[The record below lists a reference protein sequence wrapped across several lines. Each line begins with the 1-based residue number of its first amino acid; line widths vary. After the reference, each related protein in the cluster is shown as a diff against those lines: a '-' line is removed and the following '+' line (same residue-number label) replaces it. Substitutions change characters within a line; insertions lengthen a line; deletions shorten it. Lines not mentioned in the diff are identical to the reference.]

1 MLKSSL
7 SRKTLPAWVVLVAG
21 LLATVFASVQVKQ
34 GVEQEAVRQFAFACD
49 QISLEIRE
57 RLNAYALILRGGAA
71 LFAASRVVERN
82 DWRAYVETLRAEGSV
97 PGVQGIG
104 FAQVIAPSELASHV
118 ARIRGEGFPAYT
130 VNPAGERALY
140 TSIIYLEPFRDRNLR
155 AFGYDMFSEP
165 VRRAAMEQARDS
177 GEAALSGKVELVQE
191 TGIDVQAGTLMYV
204 PVYRNGM
211 PKATP
216 RQRRAALI
224 GWAYSPYRMNDL
236 MLGIL
241 GDWKNHEG
249 QGVDVHIFDGLQ
261 TTPATLLYDSKTG
274 NVPEVRS
281 LLHQQRTIDF
291 NGHQWLLEFDHTAAT
306 PGVRYAPAWATLAG
320 GLTLSGLLFW
330 LMLSMSNT
338 RADAERIAN
347 QLTEEIRGREEVA
360 QAASHYARSLIEA
373 SLDPLVTISPAGKIT
388 DVNQATE
395 KITGHSRLELIG
407 ADFCD
412 YFTEPDKARAGYQ
425 HVFAEGFVTDY
436 PLVLR
441 HRDGHV
447 TEVLYNASVYRN
459 QAGAVLGVFAA
470 ARDITEQKRAEGAR
484 SRLAAIVESSSDA
497 IIGKTLD
504 GIITSWNKGAEKIYQ
519 YRADEII
526 GKPVTTLAPAS
537 LPAEVGELLEK
548 VRKGEAVV
556 NHESERIR
564 KDGKRIHVALTLSP
578 IKDDAG
584 NISGISTIARDI
596 TERKLDEEAL
606 HRLNRELRAISNC
619 NQTMMRAEDEPTLL
633 NAICHIVCDQ
643 ADYRMAWVG
652 YAEND
657 EAKTVRPVAW
667 AGVDSG
673 YVENANV
680 SWADDTE
687 RGQGPAG
694 TAIRSGKVIYGQDFA
709 NEPEMAPWRENA
721 LLRGYRSGIALP
733 LKDESAKAFGVLL
746 IYSTGINAFV
756 PDEIRLLEELAG
768 DLAFGITV
776 LRTRNERKRVEQ
788 VLRESENDLK
798 EAQRVAHTG
807 SWDWDATT
815 DAITW
820 SEEYYHI
827 YGFDPTQLPTGYEE
841 HLKAYTSESAARLDA
856 AVKRNMQTGEPYELD
871 LELVRPE
878 GPSRWITARSET
890 RRDNLGHVIGL
901 RGTAQDITERKLAEE
916 ALRMSEERLRL
927 EATRLPIGYIVWD
940 KDFRVVRWNPAAEK
954 IFGFSFDEAKG
965 LHSYDFIVPPEVQPQ
980 VDDIW
985 RRLLAGDES
994 AYSVNENRTKD
1005 GRTIICSWTNTP
1017 LKQPDGTVLGV
1028 MSMIQDITERKKV
1041 EEELRRYK
1049 DHLEELVEQRTAD
1062 LVLARN
1068 AAETANRAKSV
1079 FLSSMSHELRTPMNA
1094 ILGFSNMMRKD
1105 PLLQDEQRQNLDII
1119 NRSGEHL
1126 LTLINDV
1133 LEMAKIEA
1141 GRVQVENAPFDLGSL
1156 VRDVTDMMHVRA
1168 QEKGLQLLIDQ
1179 SSEFPRYIR
1188 GDEARVR
1195 QVLINLLGNAVKFT
1209 QHGGVTVR
1217 FGLKPH
1223 ATPQRLLIEVEDSGI
1238 GISADDQKKIFEPFV
1253 QFGETTAQQGTG
1265 LGLSIAWQFVQLM
1278 GGTISFESA
1287 LGKGST
1293 FRVELP
1299 MERVASADIAQPE
1312 STVKGE
1318 IVGLAPGQPEYHI
1331 LIVEDQLDNQLLLA
1345 KLMKNVG
1352 FQAKVAEN
1360 GEQAVELFQSWQP
1373 QLIWM
1378 DRRMPVMDGL
1388 EATRRIRELPGG
1400 REVKIVAVTASA
1412 FTEQREEMLEAG
1424 MDDFVRKP
1432 YRFNEIYEC
1441 MTKQLGVQYAYAE
1454 AQDAQEVSDLALTA
1468 GMLAVLPPDLHR
1480 ELHAA
1485 LESLEGER
1493 ITAVIGQVASFDSK
1507 LHKTLSRL
1515 ADNFD
1520 YPAILKALQTNP
1532 PGTVT

>member
-1 MLKSSL
+1 MNWSLFGLTLLFVVVWQAPAFYVVEGLANYLPLHMFAETSSIIVSMMVFGVVWNVHSTQRSSNIVIL
-7 SRKTLPAWVVLVAG
+7 SCA
-21 LLATVFASVQVKQ
+21 LLAVGLIDFAHMLSFKGMPDFITPSGPEKAINLWLSARLLAALALLVVALRPWQL
-34 GVEQEAVRQFAFACD
+34 
-49 QISLEIRE
+49 SHNPRE
-57 RLNAYALILRGGAA
+57 RYGCLAGSLAVAAAVIWLGLVYPQAWPRTFIAGQGLTPFKIGAEYAIIATLLIPAVLFYIQAKRPQSYDAA
-71 LFAASRVVERN
+71 SLFAAT
-82 DWRAYVETLRAEGSV
+82 AITIL
-97 PGVQGIG
+97 
-104 FAQVIAPSELASHV
+104 SELSFTLYSDV
-118 ARIRGEGFPAYT
+118 ADIFNLLGHLYKIVAYFFIYRAVFIVSVNEPFQRLDAELSENRRITKVMQTAT
-130 VNPAGERALY
+130 LY
-140 TSIIYLEPFRDRNLR
+140 T
-155 AFGYDMFSEP
+155 
-165 VRRAAMEQARDS
+165 
-177 GEAALSGKVELVQE
+177 
-191 TGIDVQAGTLMYV
+191 
-204 PVYRNGM
+204 
-211 PKATP
+211 
-216 RQRRAALI
+216 
-224 GWAYSPYRMNDL
+224 
-236 MLGIL
+236 
-241 GDWKNHEG
+241 
-249 QGVDVHIFDGLQ
+249 
-261 TTPATLLYDSKTG
+261 
-274 NVPEVRS
+274 
-281 LLHQQRTIDF
+281 
-291 NGHQWLLEFDHTAAT
+291 
-306 PGVRYAPAWATLAG
+306 
-320 GLTLSGLLFW
+320 
-330 LMLSMSNT
+330 
-338 RADAERIAN
+338 
-347 QLTEEIRGREEVA
+347 
-360 QAASHYARSLIEA
+360 RSLIEA
-373 SLDPLVTISPAGKIT
+373 SLDPLVTISTEGKIT
-388 DVNQATE
+388 DVNRATE
-395 KITGHSRLELIG
+395 AVTGRSRSELIG
-407 ADFCD
+407 TDFSD
-412 YFTEPDKARAGYQ
+412 YFTAPDKARESYQ
-425 HVFAEGFVTDY
+425 QVFSQGFVSDY
-436 PLVLR
+436 PLALR

-447 TEVLYNASVYRN
+447 TEVLYNASVFRSE
-459 QAGAVLGVFAA
+459 AGDVLGVFAA
-470 ARDITEQKRAEGAR
+470 ARDITEQKRAQGAR
-484 SRLAAIVESSSDA
+484 SQLAAIVESSSDA

-504 GIITSWNKGAEKIYQ
+504 GIITSWNKGAEKIYG

-526 GKPVTTLAPAS
+526 GKPISTLVPPS
-537 LPAEVGELLEK
+537 LHAEADGLLEK
-548 VRKGEAVV
+548 VRKGEEVV
-556 NHESERIR
+556 NHESERTR

-596 TERKLDEEAL
+596 TERKLGEAAL

-619 NQTMMRAEDEPTLL
+619 NQSLMRAENEQTLL
-633 NAICHIVCDQ
+633 NEICHIVCDQ

-657 EAKTVRPVAW
+657 DAKTVRPVAW
-667 AGVDSG
+667 AGFDSG
-673 YVENANV
+673 YVENAKI
-680 SWADDTE
+680 SWAEDTE

-694 TAIRSGKVIYGQDFA
+694 TAIRSGKIFYGQDFA
-709 NEPEMAPWRENA
+709 NESEMAPWRENA

-756 PDEIRLLEELAG
+756 PDEIRLLEELSS
-768 DLAFGITV
+768 DLAFGIMV

-788 VLRESENDLK
+788 VLRESECDLK

-807 SWDWDATT
+807 SWDWDART
-815 DAITW
+815 DTITW

-827 YGFDPTQLPTGYEE
+827 CGFDPTQRPPGYEE
-841 HLKAYTSESAARLDA
+841 HLKAYTPESAARLDA
-856 AVKRNMQTGEPYELD
+856 AVKRNMQTSEPYELD

-890 RRDNLGHVIGL
+890 RRDDLGHVIGL
-901 RGTAQDITERKLAEE
+901 RGTAQDITERKQAEEQLRRSEHALAEAQRIAHLGSWELDLVKNVLTWSDEIYRIFEIDPEKFGASYE
-916 ALRMSEERLRL
+916 AFLDAIHPDDRELVNKAYTDS
-927 EATRLPIGYIVWD
+927 V
-940 KDFRVVRWNPAAEK
+940 NNK
-954 IFGFSFDEAKG
+954 IP
-965 LHSYDFIVPPEVQPQ
+965 YDIEH
-980 VDDIW
+980 
-985 RRLLAGDES
+985 RLLM
-994 AYSVNENRTKD
+994 KD
-1005 GRTIICSWTNTP
+1005 GRVKYVNERCETYYREDGKP
-1017 LKQPDGTVLGV
+1017 LRSVGTVH
-1028 MSMIQDITERKKV
+1028 DITERKKV

-1068 AAETANRAKSV
+1068 AAEAANRAKSV

-1141 GRVQVENAPFDLGSL
+1141 GRAQVESAPFDLGSL

-1195 QVLINLLGNAVKFT
+1195 QVLTNLLGNAVKFT
-1209 QHGGVTVR
+1209 RHGGVTVR

-1238 GISADDQKKIFEPFV
+1238 GISAADQKKIFEPFV
-1253 QFGETTAQQGTG
+1253 QFGETAAQQGTG
-1265 LGLSIAWQFVQLM
+1265 LGLSITRQFVQLM
-1278 GGTISFESA
+1278 GGTISFGST

-1299 MERVASADIAQPE
+1299 MERVASADVAQPE
-1312 STVKGE
+1312 STVRGE
-1318 IVGLAPGQPEYHI
+1318 IVGLAPGQPEYRI

-1345 KLMKNVG
+1345 RLMKNVG

-1360 GEQAVELFQSWQP
+1360 GEQAVGLFQSWQP

-1388 EATRRIRELPGG
+1388 EATRRIRELTGG
-1400 REVKIVAVTASA
+1400 RAVKIVAVTASA
-1412 FTEQREEMLEAG
+1412 FTEQREEMLKAG

-1441 MTKQLGVQYAYAE
+1441 MTKQLGVQYTYAE
-1454 AQDAQEVSDLALTA
+1454 APEVQEVSDVVLTA
-1468 GMLAVLPPDLHR
+1468 EMLAVLPADLRR